1 MKKNNL
7 SLSKKRFREF
17 DLQVQHKFFN
27 DFNKKSSCMNKKIV
41 LLPIAM
47 LTFSSFSVFADELD
61 TLQFRVGE
69 NIVRESNVFRLSD
82 STNAQTLLGNSNR
95 SDTIAITTLG
105 VKLNKSYSLQRVEL
119 DVSAEDHHYSRY
131 SKLNFNALNY
141 LGAFRWSVTPFLY
154 GNITANRRDYVDTF
168 ADVQNTGQ
176 LNRRSDRLNAAEAE
190 YEVAGPL
197 HIVGGVF
204 DRSSTSSLA
213 STFEGSSRV
222 HGAEAG
228 LRYVVGSGTSLAYRY
243 KNGKGDYPGR
253 PLSDQFANSF
263 KDREHE
269 FRFSW
274 EPTGKTT
281 VQARLSQ
288 FSRRHDGLSSR
299 DFSGLT
305 GQLDANVAVTG
316 KTSIATGLIRELGS
330 YQTPTT
336 SYFEGNRIFI
346 GPVWKPTEKT
356 AVRLRYD
363 HGVRDFK
370 GTSGFSGTNRRDTLN
385 IASLALEW
393 QPIRAL
399 KLIAFAQQENRK
411 SNDSGFNYKNSSIG
425 ISGVFSF

>member
-176 LNRRSDRLNAAEAE
+176 LN
-190 YEVAGPL
+190 
-197 HIVGGVF
+197 
-204 DRSSTSSLA
+204 
-213 STFEGSSRV
+213 
-222 HGAEAG
+222 
-228 LRYVVGSGTSLAYRY
+228 
-243 KNGKGDYPGR
+243 
-253 PLSDQFANSF
+253 
-263 KDREHE
+263 
-269 FRFSW
+269 
-274 EPTGKTT
+274 
-281 VQARLSQ
+281 
-288 FSRRHDGLSSR
+288 
-299 DFSGLT
+299 
-305 GQLDANVAVTG
+305 
-316 KTSIATGLIRELGS
+316 
-330 YQTPTT
+330 
-336 SYFEGNRIFI
+336 
-346 GPVWKPTEKT
+346 
-356 AVRLRYD
+356 
-363 HGVRDFK
+363 
-370 GTSGFSGTNRRDTLN
+370 
-385 IASLALEW
+385 
-393 QPIRAL
+393 
-399 KLIAFAQQENRK
+399 
-411 SNDSGFNYKNSSIG
+411 
-425 ISGVFSF
+425 